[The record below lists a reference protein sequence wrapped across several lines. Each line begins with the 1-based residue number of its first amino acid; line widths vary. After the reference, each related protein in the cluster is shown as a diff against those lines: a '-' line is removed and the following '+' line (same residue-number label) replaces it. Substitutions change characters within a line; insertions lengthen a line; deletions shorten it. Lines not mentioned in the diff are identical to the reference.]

1 MEAIST
7 DVLPVGA
14 GAAGIRAAL
23 AVFGGRC
30 LRSYCSA
37 RLATIL
43 SKYSSRLAAFFT
55 MPSAFLMSS
64 RS

>member
-23 AVFGGRC
+23 AVFGGGVYDPTF
-30 LRSYCSA
+30 RSG
-37 RLATIL
+37 
-43 SKYSSRLAAFFT
+43 
-55 MPSAFLMSS
+55 
-64 RS
+64 